1 MRAAESIIRDT
12 QKLEPTSPNLFT
24 PLTIRSITFPNR
36 IAMSPMCEYSSE
48 DGFANDWHLIHL
60 GSRAVGGA
68 GLVIAEATAVEPRG
82 RITYADLGLWKDD
95 HIDYLRRITTFVKS
109 QGAVPGIQ
117 LAHAGRKAST
127 HVPWDGGAAIAPGE
141 PNGWEAVVPS
151 PIAFHD
157 GDPAPRAL
165 TKTEIAEIVGAFGAA
180 ARRALAAGFEV
191 VEIHGAHGYL
201 INEFLSPLSNHRNDE
216 YGGPIDNRLRF
227 LVEIVNAVRA
237 EWPQKF
243 PLFLRVSAT
252 DWVEG
257 GWTVSDSVELA
268 RRVGP
273 LGVDLIDCSSGGLV
287 PYAKIELGPGYQVP
301 FARQI
306 RRGAAVLTGAV
317 GMITEVEQA
326 DAIIRDQDADL
337 VLLAR
342 EILRRPYFPMHAA
355 QQLGLPI
362 LAPKQYLRA
371 FPESKPRSSLRVHPT
386 IAPGRAIR

>member
-1 MRAAESIIRDT
+1 
-12 QKLEPTSPNLFT
+12 
-24 PLTIRSITFPNR
+24 
-36 IAMSPMCEYSSE
+36 
-48 DGFANDWHLIHL
+48 
-60 GSRAVGGA
+60 
-68 GLVIAEATAVEPRG
+68 
-82 RITYADLGLWKDD
+82 
-95 HIDYLRRITTFVKS
+95 
-109 QGAVPGIQ
+109 
-117 LAHAGRKAST
+117 
-127 HVPWDGGAAIAPGE
+127 
-141 PNGWEAVVPS
+141 
-151 PIAFHD
+151 
-157 GDPAPRAL
+157 
-165 TKTEIAEIVGAFGAA
+165 
-180 ARRALAAGFEV
+180 
-191 VEIHGAHGYL
+191 
-201 INEFLSPLSNHRNDE
+201 LSNHRNDE

-237 EWPQKF
+237 EWLQKF